1 MQKWSVK
8 ISEMLKFRGNLHQHL
23 SSALTYAEEREE
35 EYEKARRR
43 IFNVE
48 KGNSGGGGSSGS
60 SGGEKQLQIH
70 SDRQLH
76 SLSSTKVYLSSLS
89 APWYIIYYIFTK
101 YYLSSEKLRPTE
113 LEQGANQARSFD
125 IRESHS
131 GTSDRPPVS
140 KSFSFGGYPAPQ
152 VCSVKPKD
160 GTFWI
165 PVILLPA
172 TGAKAFARRL
182 CPSSWSQL

>member
-1 MQKWSVK
+1 MVIYAGDFMQKWSEK

-48 KGNSGGGGSSGS
+48 KGNGGGGGSSGS

-113 LEQGANQARSFD
+113 LELRVQTR
-125 IRESHS
+125 REAL
-131 GTSDRPPVS
+131 TSVNPTLVRQTGLQLAKVS
-140 KSFSFGGYPAPQ
+140 ALVDTQ
-152 VCSVKPKD
+152 HHRCAV
-160 GTFWI
+160 
-165 PVILLPA
+165 
-172 TGAKAFARRL
+172 
-182 CPSSWSQL
+182 